1 MGKRGP
7 QPRGQY
13 GGKNERTAV
22 FSSRLQPETRRQL
35 EAAAKAS
42 GRSLTQE
49 LEHRL
54 RRTFSEEDVDLQLY
68 GTRQNAAIV
77 NLIGATIQS
86 VLRADS
92 SGRKHDWLKEQWL
105 FDDVM
110 TAIQHV
116 LLWFRPG
123 GDSGLREIKLGS
135 ATARADKLMNEIRSA
150 DPALPIREGSARQ
163 HTMARLKEKLGPL
176 ITPRNPYDDFRE
188 PAPAERRNVSNQPKR
203 QKRKRT

>member
-7 QPRGQY
+7 QPKGQY

-22 FSSRLQPETRRQL
+22 FSSRLRPETRRRL

-54 RRTFSEEDVDLQLY
+54 RHTFHEEDADLQLY
-68 GTRQNAAIV
+68 GTKRNAAIV

-86 VLRADS
+86 VSRSESAR
-92 SGRKHDWLKEQWL
+92 GRHDWLKEQWL

-110 TAIQHV
+110 AAIQHV
-116 LLWFRPG
+116 LRWFRPG

-135 ATARADKLMNEIRSA
+135 GTARADKLMNEIRSA
-150 DPALPIREGSARQ
+150 DPALPISEGSARQ
-163 HTMARLKEKLGPL
+163 HTMARLKDKLGPL
-176 ITPRNPYDDFRE
+176 VTPRNPYDDFRKSAS
-188 PAPAERRNVSNQPKR
+188 PVGRNISNRLKRRRRN
-203 QKRKRT
+203 QK